1 MFWRQQGQLFVEY
14 MWWIMDQLD
23 LAGEADTAK
32 VQGKFWGQFFL
43 NGDGGNG
50 GCNGKR
56 VEESRNL

>member
-1 MFWRQQGQLFVEY
+1 